1 MTIQQINNMNND
13 DEYFALPAL
22 SASQIKQFN
31 EGGCGAYRFWQSS
44 PLNPNKK
51 TNADKDASDALV
63 FGKLAHC
70 MLLEPEELEK
80 RFVVAD
86 CGAKG
91 RDTAAYRKFIK
102 DFADPRIIVS
112 SEEWERAG
120 KMIANLRGHK
130 LAASIIAGAKTEMP
144 IVWRDD
150 QTGLLM
156 KCKVDAIKRTK
167 NGIVVIDYKTS
178 GDMESFIKWPHK
190 NSYYLQDAVYRQA
203 IFEKY
208 GEYPSEFVFIM
219 QSKKPD
225 EEEMIAILRYSFEDV
240 EYAKDRAR
248 YLTDTIAE
256 KYKQWLETKDDSIW
270 QPYPN
275 IIELHLSQWVTNK
288 QAEEEI

>member
-22 SASQIKQFN
+22 SASQINQFN

-80 RFVVAD
+80 RFVVFD
-86 CGAKG
+86 WGTKS
-91 RDTAAYRKFIK
+91 RDTAAYKKFIK
-102 DFADPRIIVS
+102 DFPDDRIVVS
-112 SEEWERAG
+112 SVEWERAG

-144 IVWRDD
+144 IVWKDD

-156 KCKVDAIKRTK
+156 KCKVDAIIR
-167 NGIVVIDYKTS
+167 S
-178 GDMESFIKWPHK
+178 
-190 NSYYLQDAVYRQA
+190 
-203 IFEKY
+203 
-208 GEYPSEFVFIM
+208 
-219 QSKKPD
+219 
-225 EEEMIAILRYSFEDV
+225 
-240 EYAKDRAR
+240 
-248 YLTDTIAE
+248 
-256 KYKQWLETKDDSIW
+256 
-270 QPYPN
+270 
-275 IIELHLSQWVTNK
+275 
-288 QAEEEI
+288 

>member
-1 MTIQQINNMNND
+1 MTIQQIDNMNND

-31 EGGCGAYRFWQSS
+31 EGGCGAYKFWKTS
-44 PLNPNKK
+44 PLNPNSKD
-51 TNADKDASDALV
+51 NADREPSDALV

-86 CGAKG
+86 WGTKT

-102 DFADPRIIVS
+102 DFTDKRTVVS
-112 SEEWERAG
+112 SEEWERSG

-178 GDMESFIKWPHK
+178 GDIDNFIKWPHK
-190 NSYYLQDAVYRQA
+190 NSYYLRSTVRRFLKNTENIRA
-203 IFEKY
+203 
-208 GEYPSEFVFIM
+208 S
-219 QSKKPD
+219 
-225 EEEMIAILRYSFEDV
+225 SF
-240 EYAKDRAR
+240 
-248 YLTDTIAE
+248 L
-256 KYKQWLETKDDSIW
+256 
-270 QPYPN
+270 
-275 IIELHLSQWVTNK
+275 
-288 QAEEEI
+288 

>member
-1 MTIQQINNMNND
+1 MAIITTQ
-13 DEYFALPAL
+13 P
-22 SASQIKQFN
+22 KQ
-31 EGGCGAYRFWQSS
+31 
-44 PLNPNKK
+44 
-51 TNADKDASDALV
+51 KDQRRQRCKRCAG

-86 CGAKG
+86 WGAKG
-91 RDTAAYRKFIK
+91 RDTAAYKKFIK
-102 DFADPRIIVS
+102 DFPDDRIVVS

-144 IVWRDD
+144 IVWKDD

-219 QSKKPD
+219 QSKN
-225 EEEMIAILRYSFEDV
+225 R
-240 EYAKDRAR
+240 
-248 YLTDTIAE
+248 
-256 KYKQWLETKDDSIW
+256 TK
-270 QPYPN
+270 
-275 IIELHLSQWVTNK
+275 K
-288 QAEEEI
+288 K